1 MRKKNRIFPESHSID
16 LDTAQT
22 SVTTQSRYS
31 CEDFRRKKI
40 IWIIIIIAIIII
52 LAIIVTTIILTR
64 KKNLEET
71 SMLETTSITTEMSIT
86 TEITTESLETTTSD
100 QVVFPINARW
110 KQNGVTIAGGHKNGN
125 GLNQLNEP
133 YGIYVDD
140 DERAVYIADTMNN
153 RVVQWKFRA
162 TSG

>member
-1 MRKKNRIFPESHSID
+1 MYKKNQIVPESHSID
-16 LDTAQT
+16 LNTAQT
-22 SVTTQSRYS
+22 SVTTQT
-31 CEDFRRKKI
+31 
-40 IWIIIIIAIIII
+40 IIA
-52 LAIIVTTIILTR
+52 TTIILTR
-64 KKNLEET
+64 KKNIGII
-71 SMLETTSITTEMSIT
+71 SIVETTSVTTEMSIT
-86 TEITTESLETTTSD
+86 TEITRESLETTTND
-100 QVVFPINARW
+100 QLVFPINAKW